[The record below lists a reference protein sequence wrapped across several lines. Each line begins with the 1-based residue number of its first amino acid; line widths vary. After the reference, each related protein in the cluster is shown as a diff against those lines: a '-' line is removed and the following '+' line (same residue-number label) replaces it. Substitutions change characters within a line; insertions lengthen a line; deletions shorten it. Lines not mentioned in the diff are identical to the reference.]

1 MTRLNIPLF
10 VALAASLLSAV
21 PANGRDTLPH
31 QRMIRKRGP
40 PVAGP
45 GAIGAAAVIGLR
57 VRQLSDDLLPTASSA
72 SSSAAATPSTTTT
85 AAAATTTTTSSSS
98 TSAAPTTATTPTT
111 TSSAVQTTSSSS
123 STSVGCVKGGLLG
136 VIHCVTQAAQTTSTG
151 GGLLDP
157 LTSLLGLGSTSST
170 TSTTTTSS
178 TPTTTSTSSTTS
190 AAPTPTTTAQQA
202 PQTTQQAP
210 APQTTPTLNLG
221 TPTTPTPSPNRGP
234 VTTQVF
240 VTTSLEPSAAA
251 AASQSAKAQRTKT
264 ITKNTIIVLVVIAAC
279 IGGAMAIWTVIR
291 KWKLSPSE
299 KFDDRMQPID
309 WTPPT
314 NGIAEDAI
322 EEKTKHRRVGSGA
335 SHGSFTSGGV
345 PQSDQGHGAKAG
357 TYADSQRG
365 HGYGPQDFP
374 PPHDFT
380 AGAAQPD
387 AYGQYYGGQQ
397 YAGGP
402 GYADLQRGP
411 SVSESTYSH
420 GASVSRG
427 LSYSRGHAA
436 YDSQSGAVPPMPN
449 PYGGE
454 YAYEDYAHPPAGQAQ
469 GQAQAPYRAF

>member
-21 PANGRDTLPH
+21 PVDGRDTLPH

-45 GAIGAAAVIGLR
+45 GIGAAAVIGLR
-57 VRQLSDDLLPTASSA
+57 VRQATDLLPTASSS
-72 SSSAAATPSTTTT
+72 SSSAAETSST
-85 AAAATTTTTSSSS
+85 AAAAPTTSTTTSASS
-98 TSAAPTTATTPTT
+98 TSAAPTTTTATPTT
-111 TSSAVQTTSSSS
+111 TSSAVETTSSSS
-123 STSVGCVKGGLLG
+123 STTAV
-136 VIHCVTQAAQTTSTG
+136 QTTTTTS

-157 LTSLLGLGSTSST
+157 LTSLLGLSSSTST
-170 TSTTTTSS
+170 TSSA
-178 TPTTTSTSSTTS
+178 PTTTSTSSTS
-190 AAPTPTTTAQQA
+190 SVVPPTTTTQQQA

-210 APQTTPTLNLG
+210 PPETTPTLNLATSS
-221 TPTTPTPSPNRGP
+221 TPTATRGP
-234 VTTQVF
+234 SVTQVT
-240 VTTSLEPSAAA
+240 VTSISPQESAA
-251 AASQSAKAQRTKT
+251 AASQSAAAKQRTEK
-264 ITKNTIIVLVVIAAC
+264 ITKNTIISLVVIAAC

-309 WTPPT
+309 WTPPPA
-314 NGIAEDAI
+314 NGVTEEAI
-322 EEKTKHRRVGSGA
+322 EEKSKHRRVASGA

-345 PQSDQGHGAKAG
+345 PQSDQGHGTKAG
-357 TYADSQRG
+357 MYTDSQHS
-365 HGYGPQDFP
+365 HGYASQDLP

-380 AGAAQPD
+380 AGTVQPGG
-387 AYGQYYGGQQ
+387 YGQYYAGQQ

-420 GASVSRG
+420 GANVSRG
-427 LSYSRGHAA
+427 LSYSRGHGA
-436 YDSQSGAVPPMPN
+436 YDSQSGAIPPMPN

-454 YAYEDYAHPPAGQAQ
+454 YGYEDYTHPPAGQAPQAQ
-469 GQAQAPYRAF
+469 GQAPYRAF

>member
-85 AAAATTTTTSSSS
+85 AAAATPHTTSSSS

-123 STSVGCVKGGLLG
+123 STS
-136 VIHCVTQAAQTTSTG
+136 AAQTTSTG

-210 APQTTPTLNLG
+210 APQTTPTLNL
-221 TPTTPTPSPNRGP
+221 
-234 VTTQVF
+234 VF

-264 ITKNTIIVLVVIAAC
+264 ITKNTIIVLV
-279 IGGAMAIWTVIR
+279 
-291 KWKLSPSE
+291 WKLSPSE

-365 HGYGPQDFP
+365 HGYSPQDFP

-387 AYGQYYGGQQ
+387 AYGQYYG
-397 YAGGP
+397 
-402 GYADLQRGP
+402 
-411 SVSESTYSH
+411 VSESTYSH

-449 PYGGE
+449 PYGASTPMRTMPIHQPGRLRDRPRHPIVHSRE
-454 YAYEDYAHPPAGQAQ
+454 FIFDMSLEPLCRYEHSSPTAQ
-469 GQAQAPYRAF
+469 R